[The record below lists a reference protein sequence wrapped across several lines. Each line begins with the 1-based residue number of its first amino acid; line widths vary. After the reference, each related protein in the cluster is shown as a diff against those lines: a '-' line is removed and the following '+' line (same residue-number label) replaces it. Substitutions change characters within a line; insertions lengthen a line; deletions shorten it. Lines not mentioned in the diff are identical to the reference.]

1 MANNGVEY
9 SDWLK
14 VLDEMES
21 NLKRPTNDP
30 EWVASAQREWSEP
43 AKLGPMPLDLAG
55 RAHSIADRQQQ
66 VTREL
71 ELERDGVGR
80 HLDALRSVPGIDS
93 RGPRYLD
100 ATG

>member
-1 MANNGVEY
+1 MANDGVEY
-9 SDWLK
+9 SEWLK

-21 NLKRPTNDP
+21 NLKRTAQDP

-55 RAHSIADRQQQ
+55 RARSIADRQQH
-66 VTREL
+66 TIREL
-71 ELERDGVGR
+71 EAERAEVGR
-80 HLDALRSVPGIDS
+80 HLDALRTVPIVA